1 MITKLQIMLMVFSK
15 KIIYDK
21 IRVRHRIRDYKSKNL
36 QDILKERLNDDFGCT
51 ESKNA
56 WRIYA
61 GI

>member
-36 QDILKERLNDDFGCT
+36 QDTLKERLSG
-51 ESKNA
+51 E
-56 WRIYA
+56 RITWELLFL
-61 GI
+61 

>member
-1 MITKLQIMLMVFSK
+1 MLIVFSK

-21 IRVRHRIRDYKSKNL
+21 IRARRRIRDYKSKNL
-36 QDILKERLNDDFGCT
+36 QDILKERLNDDSGCT

>member
-1 MITKLQIMLMVFSK
+1 MTTKLHIMIMVFSK
-15 KIIYDK
+15 KTIYDR
-21 IRVRHRIRDYKSKNL
+21 IRDKHMIRDYKSKNL
-36 QDILKERLNDDFGCT
+36 QDTLKERLNDDSGCT